1 MYNPVTEQL
10 IRAIP
15 LFDGVDADR
24 LPQRLS
30 EIYAI
35 IIGTRTYIESGKLQ
49 FEEKEIEDVRFFS

>member
-15 LFDGVDADR
+15 LFDGIDIDR

-35 IIGTRTYIESGKLQ
+35 IIGTKTYIESEKLQ
-49 FEEKEIEDVRFFS
+49 FEEK